1 MEVKI
6 IPNQIGVLFP
16 EDTLYRDTTE
26 NFRDAAQQLLNEP
39 LPLIVVSFAKVKSLL
54 SDGIRTLIVVGDMVA
69 EAAPLNG
76 VERQMF
82 ITDLG
87 REVKY
92 ALHVS
97 NVLSLVNY
105 LPTLGEVLS
114 KFNLREENF
123 ITTAA
128 EDAETVEAVAM
139 EEVAPA
145 PSPVAP
151 PPVAAPIAQ
160 VAAPPAASVTGAQV
174 KRQGVYADILAKAA
188 QKAAANPAAKPAIN
202 APPATSGTAS
212 IDQLRRIIKAH
223 VPGRICLDVLRI
235 FLMMKNDLV
244 SFDDI
249 QKALHNIPAQTLK
262 IEIQRLI
269 TRGTLSS
276 VGGGMYNFCVSGAIR
291 GQITAVANALN
302 DRSMHAEVLKLLTA
316 HEKN

>member
-26 NFRDAAQQLLNEP
+26 NFRDAAQKLLHEP
-39 LPLIVVSFAKVKSLL
+39 LPVVVVSFAKVKSLL

-76 VERQMF
+76 GERQMF

-114 KFNLREENF
+114 KFNLREGNF
-123 ITTAA
+123 ITVVE
-128 EDAETVEAVAM
+128 EDAETVEAVAV
-139 EEVAPA
+139 EEVAP
-145 PSPVAP
+145 PVAP
-151 PPVAAPIAQ
+151 PAAQAVAAQ
-160 VAAPPAASVTGAQV
+160 SAAPTDTAGVTGAQV
-174 KRQGVYADILAKAA
+174 KRSGIYADILAKAA
-188 QKAAANPAAKPAIN
+188 QKEAAKPAAAANPTPT
-202 APPATSGTAS
+202 TSGTAS

-235 FLMMKNDLV
+235 FLMMKKDLV
-244 SFDDI
+244 SFDDL

-302 DRSMHAEVLKLLTA
+302 DRGMHAEVLKLLTA